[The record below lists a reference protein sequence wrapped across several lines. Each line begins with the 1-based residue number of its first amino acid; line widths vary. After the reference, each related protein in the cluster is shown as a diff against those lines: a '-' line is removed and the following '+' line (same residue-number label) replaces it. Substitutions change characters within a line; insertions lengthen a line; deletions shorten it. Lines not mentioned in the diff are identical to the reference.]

1 MLAVYKKELRS
12 YLLQWL
18 GYVFIAFICPADIWG
33 IYFTAYNLQ
42 FASPDFG
49 ALR

>member
-12 YLLQWL
+12 YLTSMV
-18 GYVFIAFICPADIWG
+18 GYVFIAFILLILG

-42 FASPDFG
+42 YGRPDFG
-49 ALR
+49 NAS